1 MRIKFYGLPMKVLHV
16 YQVYLP
22 DDFTGVPRVIW
33 ELCEGMCALGVES
46 EVLCLSDRPSEEVK
60 KVGNHLV
67 HSAPRDL
74 TIASARLSFGV
85 FYKFKQLVNKFDI
98 IHYHYP
104 WPGGDVLHLLF
115 GRKKPSLATY
125 HSDIVKQK
133 LLRHLYAPL
142 ERSFLKNVER
152 IVATSPNYAASSKNL
167 IKYREKVTV
176 IPIGLS
182 ARIVPPRDR
191 MKRWENLL
199 GRDFFFFVGAM
210 RYYKGLDILID
221 AARETGL
228 PVVIAGHDKL
238 LIEGL
243 PANVRY
249 VGEISDED
257 KECLFS
263 LCRAFVFPSNLRSE
277 AFGVA
282 LLEAAR
288 AGKPMISC
296 ELSTGTSFI
305 NKHAKTGYIIQPNN
319 VAELANAMRTLSENA
334 DMVETFGQNASQRYQ
349 KYFTTRKMC
358 SAYIGEYEKL
368 LVKTGIQR

>member
-1 MRIKFYGLPMKVLHV
+1 MKVLHV

-46 EVLCLSDRPSEEVK
+46 EVLCLSDRQSEEVK

-104 WPGGDVLHLLF
+104 WPVGDALHFLF
-115 GRKKPSLATY
+115 GNEKPSLVTY

-133 LLRHLYAPL
+133 LLRHLYSPL
-142 ERSFLKNVER
+142 ERAFLNNVER

-167 IKYREKVTV
+167 LKHREKVTV

-182 ARIVPPRDR
+182 APIVPPRDR

-228 PVVIAGHDKL
+228 PVVIAGHNKL
-238 LIEGL
+238 LGEGL
-243 PANVRY
+243 PANVHY
-249 VGEISDED
+249 IGEISDED

-263 LCRAFVFPSNLRSE
+263 LSRAFVFPSHLRSE

-296 ELSTGTSFI
+296 EIGTGTSFI
-305 NKHAKTGYIIQPNN
+305 NEHAKTGHVIRPNN
-319 VAELANAMRTLSENA
+319 VAELASAMRTLFEN
-334 DMVETFGQNASQRYQ
+334 DEMVEILGRNAAQRYCEH
-349 KYFTTRKMC
+349 FTAKTMCYAYLEQYNELLAKRK
-358 SAYIGEYEKL
+358 ANVDI
-368 LVKTGIQR
+368 TT